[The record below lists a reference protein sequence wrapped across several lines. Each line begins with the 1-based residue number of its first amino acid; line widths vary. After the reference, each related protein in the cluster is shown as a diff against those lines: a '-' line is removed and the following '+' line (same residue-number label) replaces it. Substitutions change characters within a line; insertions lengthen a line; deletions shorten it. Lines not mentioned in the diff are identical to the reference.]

1 MIEIVSYIS
10 EWALVVIRKTG
21 YAGIFLLSA
30 LESAAIPIPSEVV
43 IPFSGFL
50 AVSGRFN
57 IWLIVLTATLAN
69 LAGSI
74 ILIFGTMKSQ
84 KEINTETKPGIPI
97 VKSAIIRK
105 FLLKS
110 RSISMIGLIVIT
122 AGFLIQLIAI
132 LFDLYI

>member
-1 MIEIVSYIS
+1 MFTIIILAIYLK
-10 EWALVVIRKTG
+10 ALG
-21 YAGIFLLSA
+21 LA
-30 LESAAIPIPSEVV
+30 LNFI
-43 IPFSGFL
+43 
-50 AVSGRFN
+50 
-57 IWLIVLTATLAN
+57 
-69 LAGSI
+69 GSI